1 MGQTTCIATQVLPP
15 DTTERSA
22 VALPPILQRALGYQ
36 RMILNIGDAIDSNPK
51 KLSGE
56 VCFAGTRVPVR
67 TLFDCLTEGYTLEQ
81 FFDDFPTVSKDEVL
95 TVLDFSRQ
103 CVEASGRKLVGD
115 CTQESTGISSRQ
127 LR

>member
-1 MGQTTCIATQVLPP
+1 
-15 DTTERSA
+15 
-22 VALPPILQRALGYQ
+22 
-36 RMILNIGDAIDSNPK
+36 MILNIRDAIDSNPK

-95 TVLDFSRQ
+95 SVLDFSLQ
-103 CVEASGRKLVGD
+103 CIEASGREHAND
-115 CTQESTGISSRQ
+115 HTQQSTASSSQPSR
-127 LR
+127 